1 MCFTLTSLTWASKG
15 LREVD
20 CQGTACTQK
29 EQDYLCLAAP
39 SYCLCILHVYIQH
52 MCMCVH
58 VSLTAWHTHIYTDT
72 HTHTQ
77 AICLCRQ
84 CVSIWVALKPRH
96 VTYSLLGARLVL
108 ASGRTRPR
116 RVLDLTWAMFSGTPT
131 WLIPYWTLWDLS
143 YDRRGSSPRIL
154 MSEGFFFKHLFS
166 LQPKWPRDEIKGSQ
180 QQENNTRIGFEVWF
194 LQKSKH

>member
-1 MCFTLTSLTWASKG
+1 MCFTLTSLTWACKG

-29 EQDYLCLAAP
+29 EQSLSLPRCSVLLSMYPTCLHTT
-39 SYCLCILHVYIQH
+39 Y
-52 MCMCVH
+52 VH
-58 VSLTAWHTHIYTDT
+58 VCACVYHWQPNT
-72 HTHTQ
+72 HTHTHTRTQ

-131 WLIPYWTLWDLS
+131 WLISYWTLWDLS
-143 YDRRGSSPRIL
+143 YERHGSSPRIL
-154 MSEGFFFKHLFS
+154 MSERGLNIS
-166 LQPKWPRDEIKGSQ
+166 SACSQNDPETKWKGHSSRRTIQ
-180 QQENNTRIGFEVWF
+180 G
-194 LQKSKH
+194 